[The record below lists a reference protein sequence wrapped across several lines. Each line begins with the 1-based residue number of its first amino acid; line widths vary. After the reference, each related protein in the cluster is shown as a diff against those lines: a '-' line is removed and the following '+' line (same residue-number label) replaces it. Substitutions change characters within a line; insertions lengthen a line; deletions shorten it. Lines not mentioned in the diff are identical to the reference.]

1 MDRRH
6 RAQRRIQQGPIPLR
20 PTVRP
25 AENAPVWAS
34 TSTAG
39 IVALIAALQAQGLPV
54 WAILVVVVAAMA
66 LGFAGGL
73 LAQRKTIPADDLLDH
88 G

>member
-6 RAQRRIQQGPIPLR
+6 RAQRRIQESRIPLR
-20 PTVRP
+20 PTVKP

-54 WAILVVVVAAMA
+54 WAIVVIVALAMV

-73 LAQRKTIPADDLLDH
+73 LAQRKTVPADDLLDH

>member
-1 MDRRH
+1 MNRRQ
-6 RAQRRIQQGPIPLR
+6 RAQQRIAASRVPLR
-20 PTVRP
+20 PTVSP

-54 WAILVVVVAAMA
+54 WAIVVIVLAAMI
-66 LGFAGGL
+66 LGFVGGL
-73 LAQRKTIPADDLLDH
+73 VAQRHTVPVDDLL
-88 G
+88 GP